1 MTTHPTDDAPAASE
15 RVVEKAFVEVFR
27 QFTALSPPQ
36 RVEVVKMLHGCYCRN
51 CGYPAPPDETDYCCA
66 FSDRVSQ

>member
-1 MTTHPTDDAPAASE
+1 MTTPSTGDARAEE

-27 QFTALSPPQ
+27 QFAMLSPPQ

-66 FSDRVSQ
+66 FSDRA